1 MQITQSYARPSAA
14 SERGGNL
21 SFELSTEAA
30 RPGVQLSAVVR
41 EPLAYARAMLALHRV
56 VGSDHCFHEKDHAA
70 YQEWVQ
76 ARYIEMLDE
85 VAGDRLRALPE
96 QQKELAELR
105 GRIEPLR
112 KRERQLLSQ
121 YEGDDLWAAKRR
133 YWKYLYGANL
143 ALWVLLD
150 PVVSVHPDG
159 VIFEVFSLDE
169 SSYGRVTV
177 PMEKLDTLGETIFGT
192 TNVDFSQ
199 RLADELKRV
208 RSYRPAMLEVGS
220 GGVSIGTS
228 AGAQFEKKID
238 LPPSWVRGFLQ
249 VQSAVGLPG
258 EHVTLSASTVAEVLA
273 ALKEKREK
281 ASPRSIRF
289 RLVPGQTPVLVLDP
303 WDIEIREPHI
313 VWNGSEEQEIRIWG
327 RRRLMVVDELLPFA
341 ERVEVKLLGTGMP
354 SYWSVEQTRGAGAG
368 HRFELGLSGW
378 TLNDWSA
385 SARFDLLSS
394 LKDVSPGDVEL
405 AASQL
410 EKSLRLSPE
419 ELASRSDLSREAAGA
434 ALQQLCREGRAMFEP
449 GGFQRDGGF
458 YRWRQLLAFPAPKGE
473 EDGRLASARQWIRDS
488 NVKCKEVTGAKDLSE
503 FLARFVE
510 KGVRMYEGKVKTS
523 GGSFAPTVGL
533 DADGRAAFAQCDCGF
548 FRTNKLRRGPCSH
561 ILALSVVA
569 ASKPSGGALSE
580 EKPDRFA
587 GQTWVFTGTLSSG
600 TREEAERAVVSGG
613 GSATGSVSR
622 NTTFLVA
629 GAKAGSKLLK
639 AKVLGVPVLNEQQ
652 WQQVLAGADPR
663 EVLAKPSSCKPSS

>member
-1 MQITQSYARPSAA
+1 MELTQSYARPSGAV
-14 SERGGNL
+14 ERNGSL

-30 RPGVQLSAVVR
+30 RASVQLSAVVR
-41 EPLAYARAMLALHRV
+41 DPLAYARAMLTLHRV
-56 VGSDHCFHEKDHAA
+56 VSSDHRFHEKDHSD

-85 VAGDRLRALPE
+85 IAGEQLRALPG
-96 QQKELAELR
+96 QQEELAQVR
-105 GRIEPLR
+105 GKIAPLR
-112 KRERQLLSQ
+112 RKQSQLMREMD
-121 YEGDDLWAAKRR
+121 GGDLWKARVR
-133 YWKYLYGANL
+133 YWKYLYGANR
-143 ALWVLLD
+143 ALWMLLD

-177 PMEKLDTLGETIFGT
+177 PIDKLDTFGETVFGT

-208 RSYRPAMLEVGS
+208 RSYRPAMLEVGAH
-220 GGVSIGTS
+220 GVSIGTS

-238 LPPSWVRGFLQ
+238 LPASWVRGFLQ
-249 VQSAVGLPG
+249 VQSAAGMPG
-258 EHVTLSASTVAEVLA
+258 ESVSLSASTVAEMLA

-289 RLVPGQTPVLVLDP
+289 RLSPGQTPVIVLDP
-303 WDIEIREPHI
+303 WDIEIREPSI

-327 RRRLMVVDELLPFA
+327 RRRLLILDELLPFA
-341 ERVEVKLLGTGMP
+341 EKVEVKLLGTGMP
-354 SYWSVEQTRGAGAG
+354 SYWSVEQSKGEEAG

-394 LKDVSPGDVEL
+394 LKEVSSGDVEL

-410 EKSLRLSPE
+410 EASLRLSPE

-434 ALQQLCREGRAMFEP
+434 ALQQLCKEGRAMFESH
-449 GGFQRDGGF
+449 GGF
-458 YRWRQLLAFPAPKGE
+458 YRWRQLLSFPAPTGD
-473 EDGRLASARQWIRDS
+473 EDGRMASARHWIRD
-488 NVKCKEVTGAKDLSE
+488 NAVKCKEVTHDKSLSE

-510 KGVRMYEGKVKTS
+510 KGARMFEGKVKTP
-523 GGSFAPTVGL
+523 GGAFAPTVGL
-533 DADGRAAFAQCDCGF
+533 DADGRASFAQCDCGF
-548 FRTNKLRRGPCSH
+548 FRTNKLRMGPCSH
-561 ILALSVVA
+561 ILALSVA
-569 ASKPSGGALSE
+569 AISKPRAE
-580 EKPDRFA
+580 EVPKRFV
-587 GQTWVFTGTLSSG
+587 GQTWVFTGALSSG
-600 TREEAERAVVSGG
+600 TREEAEQHIIDGG
-613 GSATGSVSR
+613 GSAAGSVSR
-622 NTTFLVA
+622 NTTFLVV
-629 GAKAGSKLLK
+629 GAKAGSKLIK
-639 AKVLGVPVLNEQQ
+639 AKLLGVPVLNEEQ

-663 EVLAKPSSCKPSS
+663 EVLGRKA